1 MICFKLKQETAVFL
15 FWRLFFESGG
25 GQRLHR
31 FLLTTK
37 TLKNMKKGSM
47 IAKAKHALKKPFII
61 MKLTLFLIVVCT
73 FQTLAGANAQTV
85 TLNAANREI
94 SQVLSSIER
103 KGDFRFIYN
112 SRLKDLKQKVS
123 VNFAKA
129 DITDVLKEL
138 FTGTNLTYVI
148 LENNLVA
155 IRSVSAD
162 EADIKVEGRVT
173 NENGDPVSGASI
185 SVKGSS
191 AGTFTDARGN
201 FSITVPENAVLIIT
215 AVGHNA
221 AEISVNGR
229 QQITV
234 RLSQTDSKM
243 DEVVV
248 IGYGTASK
256 RDLTGSIVKISGKE
270 VADKPNVNPVAS
282 LQGKVAGLSVVNSGT
297 PGQAPDIRIRGT
309 NSLGGNLKPLYVVDG
324 IFNDN
329 IDFLNPSD
337 IESLEILKDPSS
349 LAIFGVRG
357 ANGVIAITTKKGKAG
372 QMNINFNTAFGTK
385 KLVDKIKLANASQF
399 QELFDEEKTND
410 GTIGSSPFD
419 YNLWNANTDWIDAV
433 TRTANFNTN
442 NVSLSSGTDK
452 NKFYI
457 GLGYTV
463 DQGIIKRE
471 ELKKYLINISDE
483 VKMNKWLK
491 MGFNLNVNKQDNPYG
506 AGWVLDAARKVLPQV
521 SAGTKSVYTKDP
533 YSLDSADYD
542 LYYALPSIQNSGVIN
557 PLLTLENE
565 WDKTISR
572 EIRTVGSVF
581 AEITF
586 LKNFTFRSA
595 FYADMSNV
603 NSRVYTP
610 LYNAWDAEGNQPYL
624 ASFRTRVN
632 ESSLDYKKFQTDNI
646 LTWKGKIAT
655 DHNLTVMTGFTTFD
669 DRYAGRFG
677 GVAQSATG
685 NAIPNDP
692 RFWYL
697 TNGFEDPSS
706 ATNSGGQRRWTTASY
721 LMRGIY
727 NFQNKYFLNA
737 SFRYDGTSAF
747 PNNTWEP
754 FWAVGA
760 AWEVSKEKFMQNQK
774 ALDFLKIR
782 ASTGLLGIQNR
793 GNYDYPA
800 FPLLTTGGGVPFGN
814 ITYTVAEPQYS
825 ADKDLQ
831 WEKNRAVEAGFELEA
846 FNRRL
851 HFDFAYYNKK
861 TTDLLSYVD
870 NIGFRDALINQG
882 SIRNSG
888 LEMSATWR
896 QPVNKDFEV
905 TLSANLTTYKSKVL
919 ELANN
924 GTPIITNASIIKVG
938 APVGAFYGYVVEGI
952 YQSYADKL
960 ASPVNTDFSYGPGD
974 FKYKD
979 VNGDGIIS
987 SLDRTIIGDPTPD
1000 FAYGGS
1006 LNLRFKGFDL
1016 GVDFG
1021 GVYGN
1026 EIYRFWGGTE
1036 SPFQR
1041 VNYPEFKMNRWNGAG
1056 TSNWDPILGQ
1066 GHRINYEYSTYGIE
1080 DGSYFRL
1087 RNIQAGYNFS
1097 SSLLNKVRIKSLR
1110 LFANVQNMK
1119 TWKNNRGYSP
1129 EFGGSALE
1137 FGVDRAGNA
1146 IPVVTTFGLNANF

>member
-1 MICFKLKQETAVFL
+1 
-15 FWRLFFESGG
+15 
-25 GQRLHR
+25 
-31 FLLTTK
+31 
-37 TLKNMKKGSM
+37 MKKGPT
-47 IAKAKHALKKPFII
+47 IAEVYAALKKPLVI
-61 MKLTLFLIVVCT
+61 MKFTLVFIVFFT
-73 FQTLAGANAQTV
+73 FNSLGGTNAQNI
-85 TLNAANREI
+85 TLNASNKEI
-94 SQVLSSIER
+94 GQVLSSIE
-103 KGDFRFIYN
+103 KQGDYRFIFN

-123 VNFAKA
+123 VNFSNTA
-129 DITDVLKEL
+129 ITEALTKM
-138 FTGTNLTYVI
+138 FTGTNLTYVL

-155 IRSVSAD
+155 IRAAGAAD
-162 EADIKVEGRVT
+162 AADADIRVEGKVT
-173 NENGDPVSGASI
+173 SATGEPISGASVV
-185 SVKGSS
+185 VKGSS
-191 AGTFTDARGN
+191 SGTYTDAQGN
-201 FSITVPENAVLIIT
+201 FAITVADNATLVIS
-215 AVGHNA
+215 AVGYSTT
-221 AEISVNGR
+221 EIAVAGK
-229 QQITV
+229 QQIDVQLTQ
-234 RLSQTDSKM
+234 STAQM

-248 IGYGTASK
+248 IGYGTANK
-256 RDLTGSIVKISGKE
+256 RDLTGSIVKVSGRE

-282 LQGKVAGLSVVNSGT
+282 LQSKVAGLSVVNSGT

-329 IDFLNPSD
+329 IDFLNPAD

-372 QMNINFNTAFGTK
+372 VTNVNFNTAFGFK
-385 KLVDKIKLANASQF
+385 KLVDKIEWANASEF
-399 QELFDEEKTND
+399 QMLFDEEKTND
-410 GTIGSSPFD
+410 GTILTSPFN
-419 YNLWNANTDWIDAV
+419 YNLWNANTDWVDAV
-433 TRTANFNTN
+433 TRTGTFNTN
-442 NVSLSSGTDK
+442 NISLSTGNDK
-452 NKFYI
+452 HKFYM
-457 GLGYTV
+457 GLGYAV

-483 VKMNKWLK
+483 IKVKPWLK
-491 MGFNLNVNKQDNPYG
+491 MGVNLNINKQDNPYG

-521 SAGTKSVYTKDP
+521 PAGTKTVRTKNP
-533 YSLDSADYD
+533 YGLDSANYN
-542 LYYALPSIQNSGVIN
+542 LYYALPGIQNSGVIN

-572 EIRTVGSVF
+572 ELRTVGSAF
-581 AEITF
+581 AEFTF
-586 LKNFTFRSA
+586 LRNFTFRSA

-610 LYNAWDAEGNQPYL
+610 LYNAWDAEGNQPFL
-624 ASFRTRVN
+624 ASFRTRVG

-646 LTWKGKIAT
+646 LTWKGTLAD

-677 GVAQSATG
+677 GVAQSSTG

-697 TNGFEDPSS
+697 TNGFEDRTT
-706 ATNSGGQRRWTTASY
+706 ATNSSGQRRWTTASY
-721 LMRGIY
+721 LVRGIY
-727 NFQNKYFLNA
+727 NFQNKYFLNG

-760 AWEVSKEKFMQNQK
+760 AWEVTKEKFMNSVS
-774 ALDFLKIR
+774 AIDFLKLR

-800 FPLLTTGGGVPFGN
+800 YPLLTTGGGVPFGN
-814 ITYTVAEPQYS
+814 ITYTVAEPQYTP
-825 ADKDLQ
+825 DRDLQ
-831 WEKNRAVEAGFELEA
+831 WEKNRAFEAGFELET
-846 FNRRL
+846 FQRKL
-851 HFDFAYYNKK
+851 HLDVAYYNKK

-888 LEMSATWR
+888 VEVSATWK
-896 QPVNKDFEV
+896 QPISNDFELTV
-905 TLSANLTTYKSKVL
+905 NGNFTTYKSEVL

-938 APVGAFYGYVVEGI
+938 APVGAFYGYIVDGL

-960 ASPVNTDFSYGPGD
+960 ASPVNTDFAYGPGD
-974 FKYKD
+974 FKYRD

-1006 LNLRFKGFDL
+1006 VNLRYKGLDI

-1026 EIYRFWGGTE
+1026 EIYRMWGSSE

-1041 VNYPEFKMNRWNGAG
+1041 VNYPKFKTARWNGPG

-1080 DGSYFRL
+1080 DGSYF
-1087 RNIQAGYNFS
+1087 
-1097 SSLLNKVRIKSLR
+1097 
-1110 LFANVQNMK
+1110 

-1129 EFGGSALE
+1129 EFGGSGLE

-1146 IPVVTTFGLNANF
+1146 IPMVTTFGLNANF

>member
-1 MICFKLKQETAVFL
+1 
-15 FWRLFFESGG
+15 
-25 GQRLHR
+25 
-31 FLLTTK
+31 
-37 TLKNMKKGSM
+37 MKKGTT
-47 IAKAKHALKKPFII
+47 IAMALNTFKKPFLI
-61 MKLTLFLIVVCT
+61 MKLTLLLIAVCT
-73 FQTLAGANAQTV
+73 LQAMAGPGANAQTV
-85 TLNAANREI
+85 TLKAENKEI
-94 SQVLSSIER
+94 SKVLSAIQ
-103 KGDFRFIYN
+103 KQGDFRFIFN
-112 SRLKDLKQKVS
+112 SRLTDLSQKVS
-123 VNFAKA
+123 VEFKNM
-129 DITDVLKEL
+129 DIVNVMQQL
-138 FTGTNLTYVI
+138 FSGTSLRYMV

-155 IRSVSAD
+155 IRSENPA
-162 EADIKVEGRVT
+162 EADIQVSGVVV
-173 NENGDPVSGASI
+173 NDAGDPVSAASI
-185 SVKGSS
+185 TVKGTNN
-191 AGTFTDARGN
+191 GTSTNANGS
-201 FSITVPENAVLIIT
+201 FSITVPDNAVLVVT
-215 AVGHNA
+215 AVGHNPVEVA
-221 AEISVNGR
+221 VGGR
-229 QQITV
+229 QQLTI
-234 RLSQTDSKM
+234 RLTRSEKKM

-256 RDLTGSIVKISGKE
+256 RDLTGTIVKISGKE

-329 IDFLNPSD
+329 IDFLNPAD

-357 ANGVIAITTKKGKAG
+357 ANGVIAITTKKGRAG
-372 QMNINFNTAFGTK
+372 QTTINFNTAYGFK
-385 KLVDKIKLANASQF
+385 KLVDKIKWASADQF
-399 QELFDEEKTND
+399 RELFDEEKTND
-410 GTIGSSPFD
+410 GTITASPFN

-433 TRTANFNTN
+433 TQTGNFNTN
-442 NVSLSSGTDK
+442 NLSISTGNDR
-452 NKFYI
+452 NKFYM
-457 GLGYTV
+457 GLGYAV

-471 ELKKYLINISDE
+471 ELKRYLISISDE
-483 VKMNKWLK
+483 LKVNNWLK
-491 MGFNLNVNKQDNPYG
+491 MGFNVNVNKQNNPYG
-506 AGWVLDAARKVLPQV
+506 ASWVLDAARKVLPQV
-521 SAGTKSVYTKDP
+521 SAGTKSVYTKNP
-533 YSLDSADYD
+533 YGLDSATYD
-542 LYYALPSIQNSGVIN
+542 LYYALPGIQNSGVIN

-565 WDKTISR
+565 YDKTISR

-581 AEITF
+581 AEINF
-586 LKNFTFRSA
+586 LRNFTFRSA

-603 NSRVYTP
+603 DSRVYTP
-610 LYNAWDAEGNQPYL
+610 LYNAWDAEGDKVFL

-632 ESSLDYKKFQTDNI
+632 QSSLDYKKFQTDNI
-646 LTWKGKIAT
+646 LTWKGKIAQ
-655 DHNLTVMTGFTTFD
+655 DHNLTIMTGFTTFD

-677 GVAQSATG
+677 GVAQSSTG
-685 NAIPNDP
+685 NAIPDDP

-697 TNGFEDPSS
+697 TNGFEDRAT
-706 ATNSGGQRRWTTASY
+706 ATNSSGQRRWTTASY
-721 LMRGIY
+721 LLRGIY
-727 NFQNKYFLNA
+727 NFKNKYFLNA

-760 AWEVSKEKFMQNQK
+760 AWELTKEKFMENQK
-774 ALDFLKIR
+774 AFDFLKVK
-782 ASTGLLGIQNR
+782 ASTALLGIQNR

-800 FPLLTTGGGVPFGN
+800 YPVLSTGGGVPFGQ
-814 ITYTVAEPQYS
+814 ITYTVAEPSYT
-825 ADKDLQ
+825 ADRDLQ
-831 WEKNRAVEAGFELEA
+831 WEKNRAIEVGFELES
-846 FNRRL
+846 FQRKL
-851 HFDFAYYNKK
+851 HVDFAYYNKK

-888 LEMSATWR
+888 LEFSASWR
-896 QPVNKDFEV
+896 QPISKDFEV
-905 TLSANLTTYKSKVL
+905 NFSANFTTYKSKVL

-924 GTPIITNASIIKVG
+924 GTPIITNGSIIKVG
-938 APVGAFYGYVVEGI
+938 APVGAFYGYIVEGI

-1006 LNLRFKGFDL
+1006 VNLRYKGFDF

-1026 EIYRFWGGTE
+1026 EIYRMWGGTE

-1041 VNYPEFKMNRWNGAG
+1041 VNYPAFKMNRWNGAG

-1097 SSLLNKVRIKSLR
+1097 GSLISKIKLKSLR
-1110 LFANVQNMK
+1110 VFANVQNLK

-1129 EFGGSALE
+1129 EFGGSGLE

-1146 IPVVTTFGLNANF
+1146 IPMVTTFGINANF

>member
-1 MICFKLKQETAVFL
+1 
-15 FWRLFFESGG
+15 
-25 GQRLHR
+25 
-31 FLLTTK
+31 
-37 TLKNMKKGSM
+37 
-47 IAKAKHALKKPFII
+47 
-61 MKLTLFLIVVCT
+61 MKLTLILISFCT
-73 FQTLAGANAQTV
+73 LHSLGGTNAQTV
-85 TLNAANREI
+85 TLNASNKEI
-94 SQVLSSIER
+94 AHVLSSIQ
-103 KGDFRFIYN
+103 KQGSYRFLFN

-123 VNFAKA
+123 VNFTNTTIA
-129 DITDVLKEL
+129 DALGKMFSNTD
-138 FTGTNLTYVI
+138 LTYML

-155 IRSVSAD
+155 IRSANAA
-162 EADIKVEGRVT
+162 EADIRVAGKVTGAGGEGI
-173 NENGDPVSGASI
+173 SGASVV
-185 SVKGSS
+185 VKGSS
-191 AGTFTDARGN
+191 TGTYTDNLGN
-201 FSITVPENAVLIIT
+201 FAITVPENATLLIT
-215 AVGHNA
+215 AIGYNSKEV
-221 AEISVNGR
+221 SVAGK
-229 QQITV
+229 QQIDIQLTQ
-234 RLSQTDSKM
+234 STAQM

-256 RDLTGSIVKISGKE
+256 RDLTGSIIKVSGKE

-329 IDFLNPSD
+329 IDFLNPAD

-357 ANGVIAITTKKGKAG
+357 ANGVIAITTKKGKSG
-372 QMNINFNTAFGTK
+372 QTNVNFNSAFGFK
-385 KLVDKIKLANASQF
+385 KLVDKIEWANASEF
-399 QELFDEEKTND
+399 QTLFDEEKTND
-410 GTIGSSPFD
+410 GTILSSPFN
-419 YNLWNANTDWIDAV
+419 YNLWNANTDWVDAV
-433 TRTANFNTN
+433 TQTGTFNTN
-442 NVSLSSGTDK
+442 NVSLATGNEK

-457 GLGYTV
+457 GLGYAV
-463 DQGIIKRE
+463 DQGIIRHE

-483 VKMNKWLK
+483 LKVNSWLK
-491 MGFNLNVNKQDNPYG
+491 MGFNLNVNKQNNPYG

-521 SAGTKSVYTKDP
+521 SAGTKNVYTKNP
-533 YSLDSADYD
+533 YGLDSANYN
-542 LYYALPSIQNSGVIN
+542 LYYALPGIQNSGVIN

-565 WDKTISR
+565 YDKTISR
-572 EIRTVGSVF
+572 ELRTVGSVF
-581 AEITF
+581 AEINF
-586 LKNFTFRSA
+586 LKNFTFRTA

-610 LYNAWDAEGNQPYL
+610 LYNAWDAEGNKPFL
-624 ASFRTRVN
+624 AGLRTRVN

-646 LTWKGKIAT
+646 LTWKGKIAS

-697 TNGFEDPSS
+697 TNGFEDRTT
-706 ATNSGGQRRWTTASY
+706 ATNSSGQRRWTTASY

-727 NFQNKYFLNA
+727 NFQNKYYLNA

-747 PNNTWEP
+747 PSNTWEP

-760 AWEVSKEKFMQNQK
+760 AWEVTKEKFMANQN
-774 ALDFLKIR
+774 ALDFLKIK

-800 FPLLTTGGGVPFGN
+800 FPVLTTGGGVPFGSV
-814 ITYTVAEPQYS
+814 TYTVAEPQYS

-831 WEKNRAVEAGFELEA
+831 WEKNRAIEAGFELES
-846 FNRRL
+846 FQRRL
-851 HFDFAYYNKK
+851 HFDFVYYNKK

-888 LEMSATWR
+888 LEMSASWK
-896 QPVNKDFEV
+896 QPVSKDFEV
-905 TLSANLTTYKSKVL
+905 TISANLTTYKSKVL

-938 APVGAFYGYVVEGI
+938 APVGAFYGYIVEGL

-960 ASPVNTDFSYGPGD
+960 GSPVNTDFSYGPGD

-1000 FAYGGS
+1000 FAYGGT
-1006 LNLRFKGFDL
+1006 LNVRYKGFDF

-1026 EIYRFWGGTE
+1026 EIYRMWGSSE

-1041 VNYPEFKMNRWNGAG
+1041 VNYPKFKTARWNGPG

-1066 GHRINYEYSTYGIE
+1066 GHRINYEYSSYGIE

-1087 RNIQAGYNFS
+1087 RNVQAGYDFS
-1097 SSLLNKVRIKSLR
+1097 SSLISKLKIKSLR
-1110 LFANVQNMK
+1110 LFANVQNLK

-1129 EFGGSALE
+1129 EFGGSGLE

-1146 IPVVTTFGLNANF
+1146 IPMVTTFGINANF